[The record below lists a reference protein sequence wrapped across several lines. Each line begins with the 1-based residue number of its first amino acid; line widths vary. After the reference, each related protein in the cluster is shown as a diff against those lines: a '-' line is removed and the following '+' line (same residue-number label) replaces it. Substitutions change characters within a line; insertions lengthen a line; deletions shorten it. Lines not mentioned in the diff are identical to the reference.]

1 MKCSYLQPC
10 RVISADWSNNIW
22 NVTEAFLFIYFCAA
36 LVFLLWWVNTRS
48 KWSLSSD
55 ITCQSRQE
63 KCSLKVTLL
72 WCLYSACHYI
82 FHFLWAKIYNLSF
95 DRRSK
100 HLYMTRAV
108 IFPDKQRKTCLSPY
122 DPWQSRRK
130 QQTKHFL
137 FFYTLNIKHESKAL
151 EETALNFQGI
161 KESNWVRNGIINSL
175 QDLWCWQWLYFCIL
189 CGITRRW
196 EPWNEQRLHN

>member
-1 MKCSYLQPC
+1 MEVTVFDVPMLVTKITWLMMESITTTRQWILMKICLVVFVFLIIIILFFAFLINNVNIKPRHCSVAPDRMKRCYRQPY

-22 NVTEAFLFIYFCAA
+22 NVTGVSFFFFFKCCSSP
-36 LVFLLWWVNTRS
+36 VFLLRWVNTRS

-100 HLYMTRAV
+100 HL
-108 IFPDKQRKTCLSPY
+108 
-122 DPWQSRRK
+122 
-130 QQTKHFL
+130 
-137 FFYTLNIKHESKAL
+137 
-151 EETALNFQGI
+151 
-161 KESNWVRNGIINSL
+161 
-175 QDLWCWQWLYFCIL
+175 
-189 CGITRRW
+189 
-196 EPWNEQRLHN
+196 